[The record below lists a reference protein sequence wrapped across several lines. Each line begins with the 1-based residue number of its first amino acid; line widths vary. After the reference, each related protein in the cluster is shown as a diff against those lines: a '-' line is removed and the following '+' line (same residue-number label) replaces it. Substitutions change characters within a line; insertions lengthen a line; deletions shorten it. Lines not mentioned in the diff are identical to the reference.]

1 MRAWLLAVGAVLTVL
16 TWHVASV
23 VPHAGMDNSWQIG
36 LTEAASHGLDFGR
49 DVVFTYGPLGFLSV
63 PLLGIGHAG
72 WIALAFAIAAQ
83 LALAVLVVARATRLY
98 GVVLGVV
105 VAFLALGLTL
115 MVSDIV
121 AVLGLFGAVWLLER
135 DDPNVTPW
143 LVPAAGFAAAFELL
157 VKLNGGVL
165 CLVLFALAVWRI
177 RGWISELVLAASF
190 AVSLVVLWLL
200 TRNSL
205 GALPDWL
212 RESRHVVG
220 SYTDAMASS
229 QSGHTTETVLAGLL
243 VAAGVALVA
252 VQARGMARG
261 RAVALGL
268 AAAAFTYAYLKEG
281 FVRHDFHALQFFG
294 AFALAALA
302 FRWRGRLRWAAVVLV
317 VGCVAGAA
325 LRGDPYVRHYAAIFD
340 GSRADARAALG
351 VPASMVRQL
360 RGHSVDSVPYETSA
374 LWAYDLRWG
383 QEPLLQWYLAYD
395 EQLDA
400 FNAARVRADRV
411 LVQRTPGSDSEVLA
425 FQAPAT
431 YLALICR
438 YRELSATGSWEV
450 LARAS
455 DRCGA
460 EHEIGTASFAA
471 GETVHVPAG
480 NGLVVAHIRL
490 RRSAASKL
498 VETVLKPFSLPHVT
512 LGGITYRLVAG
523 TASGPL
529 VLREPAAAGRSPFF
543 GGYTAYDSFTLD
555 RAATIEFDTIPIRP
569 QRLSFPVAPAPAATP
584 LHVVPGAYQ
593 AWVDL
598 ARPAGSVGALA
609 GWSTS
614 PKVAVYVGGK
624 LVAVARTGQARQDV
638 VQAIGVRNTG
648 YSLFFPLAGRP
659 HVRVFAVGPRGA
671 TEANYPPDY
680 PWR

>member
-23 VPHAGMDNSWQIG
+23 IPHAGMDNSWQIG

-49 DVVFTYGPLGFLSV
+49 DVVFTYGPLGFLST
-63 PLLGIGHAG
+63 PLLGIGHVG
-72 WIALAFAIAAQ
+72 WLALAFAIVAQ
-83 LALAVLVVARATRLY
+83 FALAVVVLAKATHLY
-98 GVVLGVV
+98 GMLLGVV

-115 MVSDIV
+115 MVSD
-121 AVLGLFGAVWLLER
+121 VLAYLALFAAVWLLDR
-135 DDPNVTPW
+135 DDPNVAPW
-143 LVPAAGFAAAFELL
+143 LVPLAGLAAAFELL

-165 CLVLFALAVWRI
+165 CLVLFALAVWRV
-177 RGWISELVLAASF
+177 RGWLSELVLAASF
-190 AVSLVVLWLL
+190 AVSLVVLWLVM
-200 TRNSL
+200 RNSL
-205 GALPDWL
+205 AALPDWL

-220 SYTDAMASS
+220 SYTDAMALS
-229 QSGHTTETVLAGLL
+229 QSGHATETILAGLL
-243 VAAGVALVA
+243 VAAGVVLVA
-252 VQARGMARG
+252 VHARGLPRG

-302 FRWRGRLRWAAVVLV
+302 FRWRGRLRWVAAVLVL
-317 VGCVAGAA
+317 GCVVGAA
-325 LRGDPYVRHYAAIFD
+325 LRGDPYARHFGATFD
-340 GSRADARAALG
+340 GSRADARAELG

-360 RGHSVDSVPYETSA
+360 GGHTVDSVPYETSA
-374 LWAYDLRWG
+374 VWAYDLRWG

-400 FNAARVRADRV
+400 FNAARVRAERV
-411 LVQRTPGSDSEVLA
+411 LVQRTPGTDAEVVS
-425 FQAPAT
+425 FQAPFT

-438 YRELSATGSWEV
+438 YRELSANGSWEV
-450 LARAS
+450 LARTH

-460 EHEIGTASFAA
+460 EREIGTATFAA

-480 NGLVVAHIRL
+480 DGIVVAHIRL
-490 RRSAASKL
+490 HRSVASKL
-498 VETVLKPFSLPHVT
+498 VAAALKPFSLPHVT

-523 TASGPL
+523 TARGPL

-543 GGYTAYDSFTLD
+543 GGFTAYDSFTLD
-555 RAATIEFDTIPIRP
+555 RAATIEFDTIPIRA
-569 QRLSFPVAPAPAATP
+569 QHATFRIAKAPALAP
-584 LHVVPGAYQ
+584 LHVVPGAYR

-609 GWSTS
+609 GWSTA
-614 PKVAVYVGGK
+614 PKVAVYADGK
-624 LVAVARTGQARQDV
+624 LVAVVRTGQPRQDV
-638 VQAIGVRNTG
+638 VQAVRVRNTG
-648 YSLFFPLAGRP
+648 YSLYFPLSGDP
-659 HVRVFAVGPRGA
+659 HVHVFAVGPRGA

-680 PWR
+680 PFR